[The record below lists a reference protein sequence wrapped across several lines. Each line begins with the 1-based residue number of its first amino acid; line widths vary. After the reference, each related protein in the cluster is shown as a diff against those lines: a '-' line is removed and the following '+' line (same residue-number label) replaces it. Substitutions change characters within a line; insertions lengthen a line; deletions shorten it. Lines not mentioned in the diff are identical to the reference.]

1 MFAQPYLGFA
11 EGPVFVAHQ
20 AENDQQLRLG
30 ELMFAETRPV
40 GRQNRSRRFQG
51 HASKGQETNLWH
63 GTSCSS
69 RKHHRGAPVSIE
81 NCLLCRGCQQ
91 SSVSPIIPVHT
102 QKQGGG
108 GISRK
113 MRSLITPLFS
123 FAMLTI
129 GLSI

>member
-1 MFAQPYLGFA
+1 MFAQPYLRFA

-20 AENDQQLRLG
+20 TENGQQLRLG

-91 SSVSPIIPVHT
+91 SWFQAVFLQV
-102 QKQGGG
+102 
-108 GISRK
+108 
-113 MRSLITPLFS
+113 LILNDLMPTRCWVQ
-123 FAMLTI
+123 
-129 GLSI
+129 